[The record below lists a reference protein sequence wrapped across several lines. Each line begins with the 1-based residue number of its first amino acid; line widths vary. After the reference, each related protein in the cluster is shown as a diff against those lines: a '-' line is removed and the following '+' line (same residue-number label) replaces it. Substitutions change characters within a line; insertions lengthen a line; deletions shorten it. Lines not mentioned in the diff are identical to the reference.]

1 MQKFKLEI
9 NDELIEIQLEKAF
22 CIGYSGRDKEK
33 TYEHIKELSEIGI
46 PEPEEVPMLYPVS
59 VNNVTQEKFIEVV
72 GKETSGEAEIV
83 LIFGDTKDEVYITL
97 GSDHTDRDL
106 ETVSINKSKQVC
118 AKPLATK
125 AWNLNE
131 VLDHWDQLILS
142 SELNLNGE
150 WVPYQKDN
158 LTAILPYNE
167 IIKYIEKKKGP
178 RNNSI
183 YFSGTVPLLEGFSYG
198 GAFRMSLEDPLK
210 KDIINS
216 TYKIL
221 NIEVR

>member
-1 MQKFKLEI
+1 
-9 NDELIEIQLEKAF
+9 
-22 CIGYSGRDKEK
+22 
-33 TYEHIKELSEIGI
+33 
-46 PEPEEVPMLYPVS
+46 MLYPVS
-59 VNNVTQEKFIEVV
+59 VNNITQEEFIEVV

-118 AKPLATK
+118 AKPFATK

-131 VLDHWDQLILS
+131 VLGHWDQLILS

-167 IIKYIEKKKGP
+167 IIKYIEKTKGP

-183 YFSGTVPLLEGFSYG
+183 YFSGTVPLLKGFSYG
-198 GAFRMSLEDPLK
+198 NAFRMSLEDPLK

-221 NIEVR
+221 NIER